1 MRNSRVGST
10 CVLGLALL
18 AGAARAA
25 GPASLDDSGATAARL
40 TQLQSETVLLQAQLK
55 KLETQQ
61 QVVER
66 TAQLARALGGGAP
79 AAGQFTVTAIEG
91 VGRRAFAT
99 MRMNGGAEFEV
110 QRGDALP
117 DGGRVV
123 AIEPRAVVVSNR
135 GRTVRLSTASPALS
149 PSYAGNPVLPADA
162 APPLPT
168 QPALPARSGS

>member
-1 MRNSRVGST
+1 MRNSRVRSM
-10 CVLGLALL
+10 CLLGLALF
-18 AGAARAA
+18 AGVARAA
-25 GPASLDDSGATAARL
+25 GPASSDDGAATAARL

-66 TAQLARALGGGAP
+66 AAQLARALGGGAP

-91 VGRRAFAT
+91 VGKRAFAT
-99 MRMNGGAEFEV
+99 LRMNGGAEFEV

-123 AIEPRAVVVSNR
+123 AIEPRAVVVSSR
-135 GRTVRLSTASPALS
+135 GRTVRLSTASP
-149 PSYAGNPVLPADA
+149 SYAGNPPLPADA
-162 APPLPT
+162 AAPLPSV
-168 QPALPARSGS
+168 PSLPASGS

>member
-1 MRNSRVGST
+1 MRNSRVRTT

-25 GPASLDDSGATAARL
+25 GPAPLDDSGATAARL

-61 QVVER
+61 QVIER

-91 VGRRAFAT
+91 VGKRAFAT
-99 MRMNGGAEFEV
+99 LRMNGGAEFEV

-135 GRTVRLSTASPALS
+135 GRTVRLSTASPLLS
-149 PSYAGNPVLPADA
+149 PSYAGNPPLPADA
-162 APPLPT
+162 VPPLPT
-168 QPALPARSGS
+168 QPAQPASGS

>member
-1 MRNSRVGST
+1 MRSSRVRSM
-10 CVLGLALL
+10 CALGAALL

-25 GPASLDDSGATAARL
+25 GPAPSDDGGATAARL

-61 QVVER
+61 QVIER
-66 TAQLARALGGGAP
+66 AAQLARVLGGGAP
-79 AAGQFTVTAIEG
+79 AGQFAVTAIEG
-91 VGRRAFAT
+91 VGKRAFAT
-99 MRMNGGAEFEV
+99 LRMNGGADFEV

-135 GRTVRLSTASPALS
+135 GRTYRLSTASPS
-149 PSYAGNPVLPADA
+149 SSYAGNPPLPADA
-162 APPLPT
+162 AAPLPT
-168 QPALPARSGS
+168 LPSMPASGS

>member
-1 MRNSRVGST
+1 MRNSRVRSM
-10 CVLGLALL
+10 CLLGLALF
-18 AGAARAA
+18 AGVARAA
-25 GPASLDDSGATAARL
+25 GPASPDDGAATAARL

-61 QVVER
+61 QVIER

-91 VGRRAFAT
+91 VGKRAFAT
-99 MRMNGGAEFEV
+99 LRMNGGAEFEV

-123 AIEPRAVVVSNR
+123 AIEPRAVVVSTH
-135 GRTVRLSTASPALS
+135 GRTVRLSTASP
-149 PSYAGNPVLPADA
+149 SYAGNPPLPADA
-162 APPLPT
+162 AAPLPSL
-168 QPALPARSGS
+168 PSLPASGS

>member
-1 MRNSRVGST
+1 M
-10 CVLGLALL
+10 CLLGLALF
-18 AGAARAA
+18 AGVARAA
-25 GPASLDDSGATAARL
+25 GPASSDDGAATAARL

-66 TAQLARALGGGAP
+66 AAQLARALGGGAP

-91 VGRRAFAT
+91 VGKRAFAT
-99 MRMNGGAEFEV
+99 LRMNGGAEFEV

-123 AIEPRAVVVSNR
+123 AIEPRAVVVSSR
-135 GRTVRLSTASPALS
+135 GRTVRLSTASP
-149 PSYAGNPVLPADA
+149 SYAGNPPLPADA
-162 APPLPT
+162 AAPLPSV
-168 QPALPARSGS
+168 PSLPASGS

>member
-1 MRNSRVGST
+1 MRNSRVRTT

-61 QVVER
+61 QVIER
-66 TAQLARALGGGAP
+66 TAQLARVLGGGAP
-79 AAGQFTVTAIEG
+79 PAGQFTVTAIEG
-91 VGRRAFAT
+91 VGKRAFAT
-99 MRMNGGAEFEV
+99 LRMNGGAEFEV

-135 GRTVRLSTASPALS
+135 GRTMRLSTASPS
-149 PSYAGNPVLPADA
+149 SSYAGNPPLPADA

-168 QPALPARSGS
+168 QPTLPASGS